1 MDFGLSPEQT
11 AIQQGAREFLAA
23 RSDLRAVRR
32 NAEAGTYDAEL
43 WRAVVGQGWTGI
55 AVPEA
60 EGGAGLG
67 HVELALVAEE
77 NGYACAPSP
86 FFSNSAATI
95 MLSAGSP
102 EQRRR
107 WLAGLVSGEARGAV
121 GVVTRDGSA
130 LVPDAGDASVLV
142 LVNGSSAMVVGR
154 ADAQVE
160 PVAAVDITRP
170 YFRVRAGG
178 GEALSGDVAGAL
190 DRVEVLLSA
199 ELTGVAARAMDMAV
213 EYAKQRTQFDRP
225 IGAYQAVSHRCADML
240 LAVESARSAT
250 YFAAW
255 TADAEPASLA
265 QAASVAKATAAETGW
280 RVTSSALQVH
290 GGIGF
295 TWEHDLQFFLKRAAA
310 DARLF
315 GSVSEH
321 RERVAAAGL
330 DAVAALAASSVE
342 MATAGV

>member
-1 MDFGLSPEQT
+1 MDFDLSPEQS
-11 AIQQGAREFLAA
+11 AIQGGTRAFLSV
-23 RSDLRAVRR
+23 RSDLRAVRGH
-32 NAEAGTYDAEL
+32 AENGTYDPDL
-43 WRAVVGQGWTGI
+43 WTAIVAQGWTGI
-55 AVPEA
+55 AVPEE

-67 HVELALVAEE
+67 HVEMALVAEE
-77 NGYACAPSP
+77 FGYACVPSP
-86 FFSNSAATI
+86 FFSNTAAI
-95 MLSAGSP
+95 LMLAAGSA

-107 WLAGLVSGEARGAV
+107 WLPGLLAGTGLGAV

-130 LVPDAGDASVLV
+130 LVPDAADAAVLV
-142 LVNGSSAMVVGR
+142 LVDGERAKLVVR
-154 ADAQVE
+154 AEAEVE
-160 PVAAVDITRP
+160 PVGAIDITRP
-170 YFRVRAGG
+170 YFRVRADA
-178 GEALSGDVAGAL
+178 GEDLSGDVAGAL
-190 DRVEVLLSA
+190 DTVEVLLSA
-199 ELTGVAARAMDMAV
+199 EITGVAARAMDMAV

-255 TADAEPASLA
+255 TADADPVALA
-265 QAASVAKATAAETGW
+265 QAAAVAKATAAETGW

-315 GSVSEH
+315 GSVAAH
-321 RERVAAAGL
+321 RDRVAAGFGL
-330 DAVAALAASSVE
+330 DGDSAARPAQLAA
-342 MATAGV
+342 AGV